1 MGFTPFVALGCQ
13 MSDVIICVF
22 SIEPHWPERISSAGL
37 EGARKTC
44 GTKCRVCCKLLG
56 VMKFRLGPGREE
68 TPMKVALV
76 CNMLNALLDPFLMSL
91 GLLIFE

>member
-1 MGFTPFVALGCQ
+1 MLLFESFQLSPIGRRG
-13 MSDVIICVF
+13 
-22 SIEPHWPERISSAGL
+22 AG
-37 EGARKTC
+37 KTF
-44 GTKCRVCCKLLG
+44 GTKCRACCKLLG